1 MNALQQ
7 RVETLGLAPS
17 IGSVAPEDPAPRRAC
32 PNFSTAG
39 RGARLALLAAALCLT
54 ACAAAV
60 ADDLSQAPSWTSPA
74 TESVRDQVAKWLDG
88 QESLDDAQRQA
99 AMERWQGEENPAIS
113 SATLLDR
120 LAETLALADEN
131 VAQLIEDCT
140 QPYQETSLPEAPWLL
155 EGDDARADF
164 VSHNMRLYF
173 GRWLAQHR
181 LFEEALV
188 QIADLTPEQVVDPAS
203 LLFYQA
209 VSHQRVVNVEQSQQA
224 LAKLLERENELPR
237 RYRDLAVLMRED
249 LSGVEPDS
257 LDHIARRMDDVQRR
271 LDLGFADKKV
281 RLIEDGVVESLDKL
295 IEELEEQAQQQQQQ
309 QQAGSQGQPSGQ
321 PMQDSRIARQQG
333 PGEVQPRDIGD
344 EAGWGSLPPKQ
355 REEAM
360 QQLGRDFPSHYRD
373 VIQQYF
379 KRLAAGE
386 SSSQAEP

>member
-1 MNALQQ
+1 
-7 RVETLGLAPS
+7 
-17 IGSVAPEDPAPRRAC
+17 
-32 PNFSTAG
+32 
-39 RGARLALLAAALCLT
+39 
-54 ACAAAV
+54 V
-60 ADDLSQAPSWTSPA
+60 ADDLSQAPSWTPPA
-74 TESVRDQVAKWLDG
+74 AESVRDQVTQWLDD
-88 QESLDDAQRQA
+88 QESLEDEQRQA
-99 AMERWQGEENPAIS
+99 ALESWKTDQPA
-113 SATLLDR
+113 APTANLLDR
-120 LAETLALADEN
+120 LAETIALADGQ
-131 VAQLIEDCT
+131 VAELVKECT
-140 QPYQETSLPEAPWLL
+140 EPYDETSLPAAPWLL
-155 EGDDARADF
+155 EGDDDRADF
-164 VSHNMRLYF
+164 VRHNMRLYF

-224 LAKLLERENELPR
+224 LTKLLQRENELPR

-249 LSGVEPDS
+249 LAGVEPDS

-295 IEELEEQAQQQQQQ
+295 IEQLEEQAQQQQQQ

-321 PMQDSRIARQQG
+321 PMQDSRLARQRG
-333 PGEVQPRDIGD
+333 PGEVQPRDLGD

-360 QQLGRDFPSHYRD
+360 QQLGREFPSHYRD

-386 SSSQAEP
+386 SSPQAEP